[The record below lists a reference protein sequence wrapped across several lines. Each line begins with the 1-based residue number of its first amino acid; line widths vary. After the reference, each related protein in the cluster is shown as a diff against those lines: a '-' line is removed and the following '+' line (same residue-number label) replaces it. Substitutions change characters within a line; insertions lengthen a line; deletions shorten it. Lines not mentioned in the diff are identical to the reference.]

1 MASALAS
8 TSRLAPARRAGAA
21 PRRGDAALV
30 RVVPNKKA
38 LSFDESW
45 KKGFWGTGLFVEGKE
60 ARGKNYL
67 ESIERKGVL
76 SAVEKAGLL
85 SQAEKA
91 GVTLSAIEKAGLL
104 STAER
109 LGLLEVAETA
119 LVTDPGK
126 ITALSI
132 APLLATL
139 GVLALVPD
147 DNVAL
152 ALVKYSVAAVTG
164 GAFLALFA
172 GGYVVA
178 ALQSD

>member
-1 MASALAS
+1 MSALAS
-8 TSRLAPARRAGAA
+8 TSRLAGRTAA
-21 PRRGDAALV
+21 PARRGDAAV
-30 RVVPNKKA
+30 ARVVPNKKA

-60 ARGKNYL
+60 ARGTNYL
-67 ESIERKGVL
+67 ASIEKKGVL

-91 GVTLSAIEKAGLL
+91 GLTLSAIEKAGLL

-109 LGLLEVAETA
+109 LGLLEVAENA

-132 APLLATL
+132 APLVVTL
-139 GVLALVPD
+139 GVLTLFPD
-147 DNVAL
+147 DNAAL
-152 ALVKYSVAAVTG
+152 AVVKYGVAAVTG

-178 ALQSD
+178 ALQSE

>member
-1 MASALAS
+1 MSSALAS
-8 TSRLAPARRAGAA
+8 TSRLAPARRSAPA
-21 PRRGDAALV
+21 PRRGESTLV

-60 ARGKNYL
+60 TRGKNYL

-76 SAVEKAGLL
+76 SFVEKAGLL

-109 LGLLEVAETA
+109 LGLLEAAENA

-132 APLLATL
+132 APLVATL
-139 GVLALVPD
+139 GVLALFPD
-147 DNVAL
+147 DNAVMAL
-152 ALVKYSVAAVTG
+152 LKYSVAAVTG

-178 ALQSD
+178 ALQSE

>member
-1 MASALAS
+1 MAASLVS
-8 TSRLAPARRAGAA
+8 TSRALPAL
-21 PRRGDAALV
+21 RRGDATTA

-45 KKGFWGTGLFVEGKE
+45 KKGYWGTGLFVEGKE
-60 ARGKNYL
+60 ARGTNYFA
-67 ESIERKGVL
+67 SIEKKGVL

-91 GVTLSAIEKAGLL
+91 GLTLGAIERLGLL

-109 LGLLEVAETA
+109 LGLLETAETA

-132 APLLATL
+132 APLLVTL
-139 GVLALVPD
+139 LVLSVFPD
-147 DNVAL
+147 DNAAL
-152 ALVKYSVAAVTG
+152 AIAKYGIAAVSG
-164 GAFLALFA
+164 GAFLTLFA
-172 GGYVVA
+172 AGYVVSS
-178 ALQSD
+178 LQE